1 MTGIPGLRAGVLAFF
16 GAFII
21 AVTAIIAAPALSN
34 EDYPT
39 WAEVQAAKAS
49 TKAGAAKVAEV
60 KKAVTG
66 LQTKVDAARKVAG
79 EKQAVYN
86 IARAKF
92 EEATELANA
101 LQAEADQK
109 RKEADVALRAAQT
122 IVSAMSRNTS
132 SDLTMT
138 IMFESNGDDTDTVL
152 QKLGALSRV
161 GDQAAGIYERAV
173 QAANTADALQDQAE
187 LARAERERLAAEA
200 EAALA
205 DARAAQATVESA
217 LAEQEQ
223 KQFELEQQLA
233 FLQSTEKE
241 TVEAYQRGVEERNR
255 LAALA
260 AKGGG
265 LPGGWISNAGWAN
278 PVSGR
283 LGSGY
288 GPRPVICTAGGCSG
302 NFHRGLDF
310 AAACGTPIY
319 ATSAGRV
326 ITASWVGTYGNF
338 VKIDHGGGVHSGYAH
353 IRTGGTLV
361 GVGQFVDTGDLIA
374 YVGTTGASTGCH
386 LHFEIFD
393 TLTNRIDPLSFLRAR
408 GVNPV

>member
-1 MTGIPGLRAGVLAFF
+1 MDFSKKLRRGLMTF
-16 GAFII
+16 
-21 AVTAIIAAPALSN
+21 IAAFAVGVSAILVAPAFA

-39 WAEVQAAKAS
+39 WSEVQAAKS
-49 TKAGAAKVAEV
+49 NTKAKNAEV
-60 KKAVTG
+60 QKVKDAVAG
-66 LQTKVDAARKVAG
+66 LQTKVNAARKVAG

-92 EEATELANA
+92 DEATVLANA
-101 LQAEADQK
+101 LQEQADQK
-109 RKEADVALRAAQT
+109 QHEADVALRAAQT

-138 IMFESNGDDTDTVL
+138 IMFESSGENADEVL
-152 QKLGALSRV
+152 SKIGSLSRV
-161 GDQAAGIYERAV
+161 GDQAAGIYSRAV
-173 QAANTADALQDQAE
+173 QAANTAQALQEQAE
-187 LARAERERLAAEA
+187 QARIERERLAQEA
-200 EAALA
+200 EAALSE
-205 DARAAQATVESA
+205 ARAAQATVESA
-217 LAEQEQ
+217 LKEQQ
-223 KQFELEQQLA
+223 NKQFEFEQQLA
-233 FLQSTEKE
+233 YLQSTEKE
-241 TVEAYQRGVEERNR
+241 TVAAYQRGVEERNR

-260 AKGGG
+260 AQGGG

-288 GPRPVICTAGGCSG
+288 GPRAVICSAGGCSS
-302 NFHRGLDF
+302 NYHRGLDF

-361 GVGQFVDTGDLIA
+361 SPGQFVDTGDLIA

-386 LHFEIFD
+386 LHFEIYD
-393 TLTNRIDPLSFLRAR
+393 SLTNRIDPLPFLRAR